1 MPLIQML
8 QSGHFD
14 IAAFLTWVLALTV
27 GITIHEFAHAYRA
40 DRAGDPTPRAN
51 GRVSLNP
58 LDHYDPL
65 GTTLILLFGFGW
77 GKPVPVNRFLF
88 RHPRHDEL
96 MVSLWGPLSNLIAAT
111 ILALPVRLGFAG
123 PWAGV
128 LAAMVELQIIL
139 AVFNLLPVY
148 PLDGSHILAALLPVD
163 KARRLDALYHQFGPA
178 LLLAVVM
185 VGGTVVWP
193 VVDMVRHILLG
204 V

>member
-1 MPLIQML
+1 ML

-14 IAAFLTWVLALTV
+14 LAAFLTWVLALAV

-65 GTTLILLFGFGW
+65 GTTLLLLFGFGW

-88 RHPRHDEL
+88 RRPRHDEL
-96 MVSLWGPLSNLIAAT
+96 MVSLWGPLSNLIAAA
-111 ILALPVRLGFAG
+111 ILALPVRLGLAG
-123 PWAGV
+123 PWMGV

-148 PLDGSHILAALLPVD
+148 PLDGSHILAALLPPH
-163 KARRLDALYHQFGPA
+163 KARRVDALYHQFGPA

-193 VVDMVRHILLG
+193 VVDMVRRILLG

>member
-1 MPLIQML
+1 MPLAEML
-8 QSGHFD
+8 QSGRFN
-14 IAAFLTWVLALTV
+14 IADFLTWVLALTV

-58 LDHYDPL
+58 LDHYDPI

-88 RHPRHDEL
+88 RRPQRDDL

-111 ILALPVRLGFAG
+111 VLALPVRLHVAG
-123 PWAGV
+123 PWEGV
-128 LAAMVELQIIL
+128 LAAMVQLQIIL

-148 PLDGSHILAALLPVD
+148 PLDGSHILSALLPPD
-163 KARRLDALYHQFGPA
+163 KARRLDAMYHQYGPV
-178 LLLAVVM
+178 LLLVVVM
-185 VGGTVVWP
+185 AGSTVVWP
-193 VVDMVRHILLG
+193 VVDMLRRILLG